1 MPYLLSLGGLSMAKK
16 YLINW
21 YILIPVYLKLVDSA
35 VVKFRNGKRIQVS
48 RNEHAQFR
56 DELFQEYL
64 KEHGFSFEEAGN
76 NTLAIIDNDV
86 KLLVPKD
93 YTNVLDEIFIRKAYG
108 VDYFIGKNVID
119 VGASIGDTALYYV
132 SNGASNVFGFEMDKE
147 RYDLCVKNIQL
158 NSMSSR
164 IKIFN
169 EPACSNSIR
178 ELILEKDL
186 HNIAVKLDCEGCE
199 FEIIENLT
207 QDIFDRIDY
216 IAMEYHSDPYNII
229 QKLTETGF
237 MLRKEK
243 KTLIPEGFIF
253 AFRKGVTPF

>member
-1 MPYLLSLGGLSMAKK
+1 MPYLLSLGGLSMARK

-21 YILIPVYLKLVDSA
+21 YILIPVYLKLVDIA

-64 KEHGFSFEEAGN
+64 KDHGFTFEDAGDNILATTDN
-76 NTLAIIDNDV
+76 NV
-86 KLLVPKD
+86 KLLLQKD
-93 YTNVLDEIFIRKAYG
+93 YTNVLDEIFVRKAYG

-119 VGASIGDTALYYV
+119 VGASIGDTALYYA

-164 IKIFN
+164 IKIMN
-169 EPACSNSIR
+169 ESAYSNSIR

-186 HNIAVKLDCEGCE
+186 HNVVVKLDCEGCE
-199 FEIIENLT
+199 FEIIGNLT
-207 QDIFDRIDY
+207 QDVFDRIDY
-216 IAMEYHSDPYNII
+216 IVMEYHSDPHKII
-229 QKLTETGF
+229 KKLTDAGF
-237 MLRKEK
+237 ILRKEK
-243 KTLIPEGFIF
+243 KTLIPEGFMF
-253 AFRKGVTPF
+253 AFRKGVTPY